1 MFFQREEMPSFTPYK
16 RNQSRNCDISYLL
29 QVSKDKKKKN
39 SLIYCL
45 CGFEEAGGVSTVA
58 QR

>member
-29 QVSKDKKKKN
+29 QVSKDKKKN